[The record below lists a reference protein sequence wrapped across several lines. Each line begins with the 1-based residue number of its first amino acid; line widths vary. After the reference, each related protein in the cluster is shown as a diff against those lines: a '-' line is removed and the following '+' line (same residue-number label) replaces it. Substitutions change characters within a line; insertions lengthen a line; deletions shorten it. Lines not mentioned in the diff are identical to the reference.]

1 MKMKRFL
8 KLVHLLAILVL
19 IGCSRGQNGGMALPS
34 PVVSAS
40 PIWFSPTQ
48 DMALT
53 SPSINPLNQTTATL
67 LPILSK
73 TPTETPIPP
82 TIDPTYL
89 NFPSVTP
96 SPTLDPS
103 RILLR
108 IVSPGPMSK
117 VISPIDFIV
126 HIAPDYAGTTRIELI
141 GEDGAKLYS
150 KDYKTYSN
158 VGYYTRLEDKI
169 NFEIKGAAEMA
180 RLQIST
186 FDEKKRLKAFNS
198 VRILLQA
205 VGENEFTPPYAL
217 QDRVLLRYPK
227 RGDEIFGG
235 DLPVTGEFQPA
246 NDKPIVL
253 ELIDINGNV
262 IGSRILQLGPA
273 DGKYQQFTTTIP
285 YQLAKKTQARLV
297 IRQSDDRMD
306 GLAYLYSIKLVV
318 GP

>member
-1 MKMKRFL
+1 MKRIL
-8 KLVHLLAILVL
+8 KLFPALVFVVLL
-19 IGCSRGQNGGMALPS
+19 GCSRGQTAGLPLPR

-40 PIWFSPTQ
+40 PGTLPPTPGIAQ
-48 DMALT
+48 IL
-53 SPSINPLNQTTATL
+53 PSITPVDVTTATL
-67 LPILSK
+67 LPILSE
-73 TPTETPIPP
+73 TPTDTPVPP

-117 VISPIDFIV
+117 VISPIEFV
-126 HIAPDYAGTTRIELI
+126 AHVSPDYAGTTRIELI
-141 GEDGAKLYS
+141 GENGAELYR
-150 KDYKTYSN
+150 KIFKTFSN
-158 VGYYTRLEDKI
+158 IGYYTRVDEKI

-186 FDEKKRLKAFNS
+186 LDEKGRIKAFNS
-198 VRILLQA
+198 VRLLLQA
-205 VGENEFTPPYAL
+205 VGENEFTPPYAV
-217 QDRVLLRYPK
+217 QDRILLRYPK
-227 RGDEIFGG
+227 VGDEVSGT

-246 NDKPIVL
+246 NDQPVVF
-253 ELIDINGNV
+253 ELVDINGNV
-262 IGSRILQLGPA
+262 LGSRILQLAPA

-285 YQLAKKTQARLV
+285 YQSEKKTPARLI
-297 IRQSDDRMD
+297 IRQSDDRID
-306 GLAYLYSIKLVV
+306 GLAYLFSIKLQI